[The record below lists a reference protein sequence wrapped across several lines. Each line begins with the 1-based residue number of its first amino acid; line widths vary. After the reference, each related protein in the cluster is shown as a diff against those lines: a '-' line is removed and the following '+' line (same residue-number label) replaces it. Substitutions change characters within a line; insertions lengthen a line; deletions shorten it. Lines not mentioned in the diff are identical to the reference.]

1 VGDPAIYATTFFEET
16 FVLTLQLQRA
26 SRFMGGR
33 DVRAPYGRTLIRN
46 IIIILAGLFVDDP
59 IESSNDEILI
69 AVRTQLG

>member
-1 VGDPAIYATTFFEET
+1 KCYCNC
-16 FVLTLQLQRA
+16 
-26 SRFMGGR
+26 SRFTSDQLSLGAYI
-33 DVRAPYGRTLIRN
+33 VSPYGRTLIRN